1 MLAAGCSK
9 RLSSATAASAEAT
22 RMLFSTWSLY
32 AKREQSLGRG
42 ASLGKEGALAASG
55 REGEI
60 AAEVGRVRKAE
71 FFSTLP
77 SRSRRRCLGG

>member
-22 RMLFSTWSLY
+22 RMVFSAWSLY

-60 AAEVGRVRKAE
+60 SAGVGQVRAD
-71 FFSTLP
+71 FFNALP
-77 SRSRRRCLGG
+77 SRSRRRCLGE